1 MLVYREFM
9 DESSA
14 AQNRKSNRTPVMLS
28 ATLEGAGGMT
38 QSVIL
43 RNLSSGGALVE
54 GKWLP
59 AQGSNVLFV
68 RKDLRVRA
76 QVAWVEGAYAG
87 IMFERALDR
96 AEILRQVPKPKEK
109 FAPQFRRP
117 GLACRPLTESD
128 RRMVQMWATPLSV
141 QPD

>member
-1 MLVYREFM
+1 M

-14 AQNRKSNRTPVMLS
+14 AQNRQSNRTPVMLS
-28 ATLEGAGGMT
+28 ATLEMAGQA

-43 RNLSSGGALVE
+43 RNLSTGGALIE

-59 AQGSNVLFV
+59 AQGSNILFV

-76 QVAWVEGAYAG
+76 RVAWVEGVYAG
-87 IMFERALDR
+87 VTFERELER
-96 AEILRQVPKPKEK
+96 SEVLRQVPKPREK

-117 GLACRPLTESD
+117 GLACRPLSEAD
-128 RRMVQMWATPLSV
+128 RRMVQMWATTLPV
-141 QPD
+141 QD